1 MKDIFFKIEEDKKK
15 RILECCISEFATH
28 NYEQSSINAIIKAA
42 DISKG
47 GLFKYISC
55 KEDLYLYTMEVILT
69 ELIIYQTKHVTKR
82 SNCYFDRI
90 VELAEVAFEF
100 YEHHSASYKA
110 ILTGLLDRRSPVY
123 DKLLGLRDRLV
134 KAYQSDILDDIDWDR
149 YRIKKEDLIFVTG
162 CTLNGYN
169 LELLDHMNNQT
180 ELSTFRDKLVADLG
194 LIFDVMKV
202 GVVNEVSS
210 C

>member
-1 MKDIFFKIEEDKKK
+1 MKDIFFKIEEEKKK
-15 RILECCISEFATH
+15 RILECCIAEFATH

-42 DISKG
+42 NISKG

-69 ELIIYQTKHVTKR
+69 ELIIYQAEHVTR
-82 SNCYFDRI
+82 RTNCYFDRI
-90 VELAEVAFEF
+90 IELTEVAFEF
-100 YEHHSASYKA
+100 YEHHNASYKA
-110 ILTGLLDRRSPVY
+110 ILTGLLDRRAPVY

-134 KAYQSDILDDIDWDR
+134 KAYQSDILDDIDWTG
-149 YRIKKEDLIFVTG
+149 YRINKEALIFVMG

-180 ELSTFRDKLVADLG
+180 ASSTFRDKLVKDLS

-202 GVVNEVSS
+202 GVMNEVSS

>member
-1 MKDIFFKIEEDKKK
+1 MKDMFFKIEVDKKK
-15 RILECCISEFATH
+15 RIIEACIAEFATH

-42 DISKG
+42 NISKG
-47 GLFKYISC
+47 GLFKYISN

-69 ELIIYQTKHVTKR
+69 ELIIYQVEHVTKR

-90 VELAEVAFEF
+90 IELTEVAFEF
-100 YEHHSASYKA
+100 YEHHNASYKA

-123 DKLLGLRDRLV
+123 DKLLNLRDGLL
-134 KAYQSDILDDIDWDR
+134 KAYQSDILDDINWDR
-149 YRIKKEDLIFVTG
+149 YRIKKEAVIFVTA

-169 LELLDHMNNQT
+169 LELLDYMNNQT
-180 ELSTFRDKLVADLG
+180 ALSAFRDKLVTELS
-194 LIFDVMKV
+194 LIVDVMKA
-202 GVVNEVSS
+202 GVMNEVSS